1 MTRAADD
8 GPIDAQ
14 CGWEGRKGRYSYIR
28 NVKISGIKME
38 STRHRRRSVMKFR
51 ALMGPTRESIV
62 EKRGLDQMGIADRI
76 GALRLESGRSE
87 HELANE
93 LGLTVDGYC
102 DLEQQDSE
110 LESVLSIAQ
119 ALKLANLLGTNVLG
133 LLGEA
138 EQPLKVPIARVRSAL
153 AAHLGSSAEAKEA
166 LEDEI
171 DWNVGPF
178 LEGSDEWMSVYTI
191 EFIKKLAMAIQVD
204 WQIVLAGISNG

>member
-1 MTRAADD
+1 M
-8 GPIDAQ
+8 
-14 CGWEGRKGRYSYIR
+14 
-28 NVKISGIKME
+28 
-38 STRHRRRSVMKFR
+38 
-51 ALMGPTRESIV
+51 
-62 EKRGLDQMGIADRI
+62 
-76 GALRLESGRSE
+76 
-87 HELANE
+87 ANE